1 MFILADM
8 ETDDGMKIFMLVE
21 QNLTLPSFV

>member
-8 ETDDGMKIFMLVE
+8 ETDDLMKIFMLVE
-21 QNLTLPSFV
+21 QNLILPSFV